1 MSIYEEIE
9 EFKRQSL
16 ENRLSQLTQEQVA
29 FFYKLFPNR
38 LKEDQLITAILLC
51 DRTLEGN
58 TNKLKNLQ
66 ESFEKI

>member
-1 MSIYEEIE
+1 MSICKDIE

-16 ENRLSQLTQEQVA
+16 ENRLRQLTLEQVS
-29 FFYKLFPNR
+29 FFYKLYPNR
-38 LKEDQLITAILLC
+38 LKEDQLITAINLC

>member
-16 ENRLSQLTQEQVA
+16 ENILNQLTQEQVA
-29 FFYKLFPNR
+29 FFYKIYPNR
-38 LKEDQLITAILLC
+38 LKEDQLITAINLC

-58 TNKLKNLQ
+58 TNKLKYLQ